1 MLQLYLTLCN
11 LMDCGPPGSHPWDSL
26 GKNNRLG
33 CHALPQRIFPT
44 QGLDLCLFY
53 LLHWQAGS
61 LPLASPGKPRFFNL
75 LVALHSMWDLVPQ
88 PVMEFMSPA
97 LTVQSL
103 HHWATREVPFQMTL
117 TGKEPTCQCRR
128 HKRHRLDSWED
139 PVEEGMVTYSSI
151 LAWRIP
157 WTEEPGRL
165 WSIAFKKSDMTE
177 AT

>member
-1 MLQLYLTLCN
+1 MRAELLQLYLTLCN
-11 LMDCGPPGSHPWDSL
+11 LMDCGPPGSRPWDSL

-97 LTVQSL
+97 LTVHSL

-128 HKRHRLDSWED
+128 HKTQAWFLGRSCGGRHGNLLQYSCLENSVDRGAWQA
-139 PVEEGMVTYSSI
+139 MVHSV
-151 LAWRIP
+151 
-157 WTEEPGRL
+157 
-165 WSIAFKKSDMTE
+165 
-177 AT
+177 